1 MEPLK
6 ISEFQE
12 EVRRLEEVLKND
24 PHVPT
29 ATIIAS
35 HDVRRVRLARQRC
48 EKMLELF
55 GSASPGP
62 RQWKGLDKPNE
73 QTRQEPKTKRL
84 QRPKISI
91 VENRMLP
98 GKIRIVP
105 APEPYDP
112 TKPGFVWT
120 RPRKLQPP
128 TETVEEEARLLEE
141 ILITKEPETIHSA
154 VHSDL
159 RDEQSPCQGNP
170 LTITTAVTS
179 KVACLPSWVR
189 HDDAPL
195 LMDYPDKFEDKPGDL
210 FKRPRKRPPQTLE
223 QLLATLTP
231 LDQVRSQPFLPH
243 QKRRRFKAYDQ
254 ELRLYQTGNGRGEIV
269 GAAIIKNE
277 DAGTL
282 QWVAKCF
289 KQENSNACSKIRCF
303 MSDKDLNERNAF
315 IKSNNLPCRHIMAH
329 RAFVNKPIFDHNLC
343 ANKWSKKYEV
353 QLSSTK
359 KIDVTSELHE
369 TSSLGSTIISKI
381 PVRSIKTVSQRRK
394 ALSERANDL
403 IEIGSLS
410 TGETYKKKEELL
422 DKLIE
427 GWRQGRIG
435 KIVFKDEFE
444 PRCSRQKLDE
454 TEKERQEKQLTL
466 QEIVMP
472 SPVRVKGRPTGINK
486 TTTGFF
492 PRKKK

>member
-1 MEPLK
+1 
-6 ISEFQE
+6 
-12 EVRRLEEVLKND
+12 
-24 PHVPT
+24 
-29 ATIIAS
+29 
-35 HDVRRVRLARQRC
+35 
-48 EKMLELF
+48 MLELF

-84 QRPKISI
+84 QRPEISI
-91 VENRMLP
+91 AENRMLP

-105 APEPYDP
+105 VPEPYDP
-112 TKPGFVWT
+112 TNPGFVWT

-195 LMDYPDKFEDKPGDL
+195 LMDYPDEFEDKPGDL

-254 ELRLYQTGNGRGEIV
+254 ELRLYQ
-269 GAAIIKNE
+269 
-277 DAGTL
+277 L
-282 QWVAKCF
+282 QAL
-289 KQENSNACSKIRCF
+289 NCSLC
-303 MSDKDLNERNAF
+303 NERVQGALNGLISYHLVYIHGF
-315 IKSNNLPCRHIMAH
+315 SLNRKISNEGFRCGQDGCGRRFCHFFTLRRHIRQYH
-329 RAFVNKPIFDHNLC
+329 IN
-343 ANKWSKKYEV
+343 
-353 QLSSTK
+353 
-359 KIDVTSELHE
+359 
-369 TSSLGSTIISKI
+369 
-381 PVRSIKTVSQRRK
+381 
-394 ALSERANDL
+394 NDQN
-403 IEIGSLS
+403 IED
-410 TGETYKKKEELL
+410 EE
-422 DKLIE
+422 DMGNDE
-427 GWRQGRIG
+427 A
-435 KIVFKDEFE
+435 VDEFQPE
-444 PRCSRQKLDE
+444 
-454 TEKERQEKQLTL
+454 
-466 QEIVMP
+466 
-472 SPVRVKGRPTGINK
+472 GINEQDYEDQ
-486 TTTGFF
+486 
-492 PRKKK
+492 P